1 MNPRLGFRISSVIAC
16 LWQPFRSRGA
26 ATPLFMQN
34 HTVAKAGLECK
45 SNGVA
50 SEIGL
55 LAYKNPVNLREL
67 FDGVQRSY
75 LVSVWKMERRPQFME
90 EKTSYELERDK
101 HVAKLEKKLLPII
114 EAAAEL

>member
-1 MNPRLGFRISSVIAC
+1 
-16 LWQPFRSRGA
+16 
-26 ATPLFMQN
+26 MQN

-114 EAAAEL
+114 EAAAELWVFLFHMTVLASGIGRTLSFSMPMVNLDC